1 MPHNL
6 QSFLLVDASGL
17 FIIVL
22 IVLLLVAAVV
32 TSGVIRSRY
41 ASLEQEIARNPDAA
55 GVFRSNVLNRVLGET
70 LAARSTHPHEVNTQ
84 AIVENA
90 FQAELGGLLIG
101 ERFVKASTGLLIILG
116 LVGTFY
122 GLTRSIGELVSLVS
136 GDFADTSEVTQSLT
150 RGLTEALSGMSV
162 AFTTS
167 LVGIAAAI
175 VMTLVGVFAN
185 VADRRTSVML
195 RLEAYLDNLSAR
207 TTSAGAVATGTPGF
221 SSPMDMSSHVAG
233 FAQSVA
239 RLEAS
244 VVRFESGL
252 NQFSDTSR
260 DLHEFN
266 RHLRDNVQRLSLTF
280 ADLSNNLQHQVREL
294 KSGGK

>member
-1 MPHNL
+1 MIAPTVAHL
-6 QSFLLVDASGL
+6 ELVRDDGQPLEFIPGQFIQVHFEYADGTPTKRSYSLATVHDHAIGPGEAVERDVGVDERAAGLHLLRLGRAHVDVGAVRHRIVERQDLLDERVDEALVDAG
-17 FIIVL
+17 IERDRIG
-22 IVLLLVAAVV
+22 AAFND
-32 TSGVIRSRY
+32 RL
-41 ASLEQEIARNPDAA
+41 SLALGPDAEPA
-55 GVFRSNVLNRVLGET
+55 VLR
-70 LAARSTHPHEVNTQ
+70 AA
-84 AIVENA
+84 A
-90 FQAELGGLLIG
+90 
-101 ERFVKASTGLLIILG
+101 ERF
-116 LVGTFY
+116 
-122 GLTRSIGELVSLVS
+122 GE
-136 GDFADTSEVTQSLT
+136 D
-150 RGLTEALSGMSV
+150 SV
-162 AFTTS
+162 P
-167 LVGIAAAI
+167 AAI